1 MTGRR
6 GRPSAA
12 AGFTLVEMMTVV
24 VIIGILAAIA
34 MAWLSNPTDVET
46 ATRSA
51 ASAIGESARLAVKRG
66 PLPAEIVA
74 ATGNSNRVRVTVSA
88 TAPPVFTIALQ
99 LETGPATAAFFDTER
114 IVMPN
119 NIVLGGYANEAD
131 LTGGATQV
139 TGSDAVFECSSNGQC
154 DPKTIYVSQNS
165 GNDKYRIVIMPLST
179 APQVYPG
186 W

>member
-1 MTGRR
+1 MKR
-6 GRPSAA
+6 AVQ

-74 ATGNSNRVRVTVSA
+74 ATGNSNRVRVTVTA
-88 TAPPVFTIALQ
+88 TTPPVISIALQ
-99 LETGPATAAFFDTER
+99 LETGATTADFFETER

-119 NIVLGGYANEAD
+119 GMVLGGFANEAD
-131 LTGGATQV
+131 LTGGASQT
-139 TGSDAVFECSSNGQC
+139 TGTDAVFECSSNGQC
-154 DPKTIYVSQNS
+154 DPTTIYLSQNT